1 MANEL
6 VLEVEGL
13 EELQKALAQF
23 PAESAKHTRT
33 AMGQGLAVLAS
44 SVKEDALHDMGIT
57 AASVGSQIVGG
68 MGSEIIGKV
77 GSNLPQAPNV
87 LEWGRKASDR
97 MPPPDIIEEWA
108 ARHGMEGA
116 GWAIAKKIQ
125 ARGWKTKPPK
135 TMSNTL
141 RNKAGEVVRL
151 FEQGI
156 EKVLR
161 SLKL

>member
-23 PAESAKHTRT
+23 PAEWQKGAESAMRL
-33 AMGQGLAVLAS
+33 GLIVLESAA
-44 SVKEDALHDMGIT
+44 KEKAPHDMGALAGSI
-57 AASVGSQIVGG
+57 GSQIVGG

-77 GSNLPQAPNV
+77 GSRGLSYAPYALEYGRLP
-87 LEWGRKASDR
+87 GK

-108 ARHGMEGA
+108 GRHGMA
-116 GWAIAKKIQ
+116 GMGFVIARAIG
-125 ARGWKTKPPK
+125 ARGIKAPQVLTKVLK
-135 TMSNTL
+135 EKSQQ
-141 RNKAGEVVRL
+141 VVRL
-151 FEQGI
+151 IEQGI

>member
-1 MANEL
+1 MANEF

-33 AMGQGLAVLAS
+33 AMGQGLAVLES
-44 SVKEDALHDMGIT
+44 DVKEHARHDMGIT

-77 GSNLPQAPNV
+77 GSNLPHAPYA
-87 LEWGRKASDR
+87 LEYGRLPGK
-97 MPPPDIIEEWA
+97 MPPPNIIEEWA
-108 ARHGMEGA
+108 GRHGMEGLGFVIA
-116 GWAIAKKIQ
+116 RAIG
-125 ARGWKTKPPK
+125 ARGVSAPH

-141 RNKAGEVVRL
+141 RNKASQVVRL